1 MNPTWRPNT
10 AILCARIADELPK
23 VSWKSVP
30 SSSLSTGM
38 TSGNPY
44 MMRSRLISP
53 AIEMSKVFIE
63 ASAVGMASQSG
74 VRFENIPCHGR
85 DGKNYPSR
93 FRTLNQ
99 HSV

>member
-1 MNPTWRPNT
+1 M
-10 AILCARIADELPK
+10 ADELPN

-53 AIEMSKVFIE
+53 AIEMSKG
-63 ASAVGMASQSG
+63 SAVSVM
-74 VRFENIPCHGR
+74 RLENIPCRGR
-85 DGKNYPSR
+85 DGIVRICGYGDGKREMIDDRMEGLSPQFELELFVERND
-93 FRTLNQ
+93 LLQ
-99 HSV
+99 